1 MKSAEIRSLFLSY
14 FQKNGHRIVP
24 SSRLIPDGDPT
35 LLFTNAGMNQFKNVF
50 LGLETRDYK
59 RATSSQKCVRAGGKH
74 NDLENVGF
82 TARHHTFF
90 EMLGNFSFG
99 DYFKK
104 EAIHYAW
111 ELVTK
116 EYQLDRSRLY
126 VTVFQDDDEAAD
138 IWHKQ
143 EGVDR
148 ERIFRFGEKDNFW
161 RMGASGPCGPCSEIF
176 YDFDPNGKTSAYDE
190 IKNGT
195 DRVVEFWN
203 LVFMQFNES
212 EDGKRTT
219 LPKPSVDTGSG
230 LERMATILQ
239 GKTSNYDND
248 LFQALISSVEK
259 VTGLEY
265 VRERKPSSEDELRN
279 VAMRVLADH
288 ARASAFLVA
297 DGVLPSNEGRGYV
310 LRRIMRRALRYGR
323 NLSVEKSILP
333 SVVERVIEEMS
344 EAYPELRTRREHV
357 LSTVRDEEKRFFS
370 TLDQGIQ
377 ILESEFTEMKK
388 RGSQIVDGKFVFK
401 LYDTFGFPADLT
413 ALMARERG
421 FQIDE
426 KTFERHLEDARDL
439 ARSSWKGKGL
449 STSEA
454 HLIKVT
460 QNIAK
465 KSGPTIFTGYHGVV
479 SDQGHVLFLS
489 NGSNEVPALSPEQT
503 GVIVLDRT
511 CFYAESGGQVGDV
524 GQIAGA
530 RGLAEVLDTTK
541 LNDIY
546 LHHVRVVDGEFNISD
561 EVQTKVDAVKRAATA
576 NNHSATHLLHAAL
589 RTVLGTHVSQAGS
602 LVAPDKLRFDF
613 THNKPMSAEEL
624 STVEAMVNEEVAR
637 ARVVET
643 TIMTPKAAIAAGA
656 MALFGEK
663 YGEKVRVLKMG
674 DFSMELCGGT
684 HVDNTAQIR
693 FFKIVSESGVS
704 SGVRRIEAIT
714 GETAARFLMKHTREN
729 TEARAACGLHENW
742 QQFMQS
748 DSRVALWVERAKE
761 QQRLLER
768 EIQSLKGA
776 KINVDELLTSAVA
789 FKIANAK
796 NASETLHGRLVF
808 ANLEINDR
816 ALLSQISDRLRD
828 KIQSG
833 VVVLIGRASED
844 SGREGAHPI
853 IVTVTKNLV
862 PTLNAGKILGA
873 VATAMGGKGGGR
885 PDFAQGAGRDLSKVK
900 EALGAVNAFLK

>member
-1 MKSAEIRSLFLSY
+1 MKSADIRSLFLSY

-24 SSRLIPDGDPT
+24 SSRLVPEGDPT

-104 EAIHYAW
+104 EAIHFSW

-116 EYQLDRSRLY
+116 EYGLDKKRLY

-143 EGVDR
+143 EGVPRD
-148 ERIFRFGEKDNFW
+148 RIFRFGEKDNFW
-161 RMGASGPCGPCSEIF
+161 RMGTSGPCGPCSELF
-176 YDFDPNGKTSAYDE
+176 YDFDPSGKTSPYEE
-190 IKNGT
+190 IKAGT

-212 EDGKRTT
+212 ENGKRVP

-230 LERMATILQ
+230 LERVATILQ

-248 LFQALISSVEK
+248 LFQTLIGAVEK
-259 VTGLEY
+259 ITGIAY
-265 VRERKPSSEDELRN
+265 SRDG

-297 DGVLPSNEGRGYV
+297 DGVLPSNDGRGYV
-310 LRRIMRRALRYGR
+310 LRRIMRRAIRYGR
-323 NLSVEKSILP
+323 NLSPDKSILP
-333 SVVERVIEEMS
+333 AVVERVIEEMGT
-344 EAYPELRTRREHV
+344 AYPELVERRAHI
-357 LSTVRDEEKRFFS
+357 LSTIRDEEKRFFA

-377 ILESEFTEMKK
+377 ILESEFRNMGK
-388 RGSQIVDGKFVFK
+388 RGNKIVNGQFVFK

-421 FQIDE
+421 YEIDE
-426 KTFERHLEDARDL
+426 KTFEQHLADAREV
-439 ARSSWKGKGL
+439 ARASWKGKGL

-454 HLIKVT
+454 HLIQAT
-460 QNIAK
+460 QNLVKTA
-465 KSGPTIFTGYHGVV
+465 GPTQFTGYHGVV
-479 SDQGHVLFLS
+479 SDQGRAIFLS
-489 NGSNEVPALSPEQT
+489 DGSHVANKLTRDQT
-503 GVIVLDRT
+503 GVIALDRT
-511 CFYAESGGQVGDV
+511 CFYAESGGQIGDV

-530 RGLAEVLDTTK
+530 HGLAEVLDTTR
-541 LNDIY
+541 LNDIF
-546 LHHVRVVDGEFNISD
+546 LHHVRVVDGEIDKD
-561 EVQTKVDAVKRAATA
+561 EPVQAKVDAMKRASTA

-589 RTVLGTHVSQAGS
+589 RRVLGSHVTQAGS

-613 THNKPMSAEEL
+613 THNKPLTPDEL
-624 STVEAMVNEEVAR
+624 NTIEAMVNGEIAR
-637 ARVVET
+637 AQTVET
-643 TIMTPKAAIAAGA
+643 TIMSPKDAIAAGA

-674 DFSMELCGGT
+674 DFSQELCGGT

-693 FFKIVSESGVS
+693 FFKIVSEGGVS

-714 GETAARFLMKHTREN
+714 GETAARFLLKHAHEN
-729 TEARAACGLHENW
+729 IEARAACGLHENW

-748 DSRVALWVERAKE
+748 DSRVALWVERAKDE
-761 QQRLLER
+761 KKARER
-768 EIQSLKGA
+768 EIQSLKGSNV
-776 KINVDELLTSAVA
+776 NVDELLTGAKP
-789 FKIANAK
+789 FLLNAAK
-796 NASETLHGRLVF
+796 ADGAGRFVF
-808 ANLEINDR
+808 ADLEINDR
-816 ALLSQISDRLRD
+816 ELLTQIADRLRD

-833 VVVLIGRASED
+833 VVVLVGR
-844 SGREGAHPI
+844 GEGSHPI
-853 IVTVTKNLV
+853 IVSVTKNLIPAV
-862 PTLNAGKILGA
+862 NAGKILGA
-873 VATAMGGKGGGR
+873 VAGAMGGKGGGR
-885 PDFAQGAGRDLSKVK
+885 PDFAQGAGRDLSKINDARAA
-900 EALGAVNAFLK
+900 ALNFLPSTP